1 MAVHCCRDLVV
12 GSTGSYSSMYAL
24 ACFLEGVLGF
34 TRVGAAGRSEWLN
47 NLLPIALQTGGT
59 SGGDTL
65 SSSAGVGVLTLTG
78 SVGGWHV
85 ASPQGGTDFILAIKS
100 NTYPLVNSG
109 LYRIISAGGSTITFD
124 TRTFDSGSVPYA
136 DPSFTWTVFPPV
148 ESVFNDLD
156 MPINTDA
163 DADGD
168 VDMNGWDNNPQL
180 EDHVDSGN
188 STVQSHPRVDSP
200 VIGNTGS
207 PLFLPVYGFT
217 NDQTLNP
224 NVNAATGVD
233 IIDDY
238 FGYLSN
244 KAFFFYIWNPCEADG
259 GITAKTPAVIEPN
272 SPTYSPEYITSATPT
287 KTMVAS
293 LLDRPAFNNSPDDGH
308 YHGQGS
314 YDRLRIIY
322 QSPHS
327 TGWQVRLCLESA
339 YDTGD
344 ASAGGACNGVTLSIA
359 PGFSGS
365 GGDFATGQNGGR
377 HLHGALWYNTASSSY
392 RGLTIG
398 LNPDHAY
405 ADHVAPA
412 GVLGNEYATNNT
424 YVMTSFNAGH
434 IFPPAVHTDD
444 YRWRM
449 YIWGDDV
456 TGAVVVCN
464 RGYFNASDEF
474 AAFGLPEDETVP
486 LQPDPIHR
494 LFVVGQSNYSQG
506 VDWRT
511 GTYQDDGIS
520 GVAYSLN
527 PRQGP
532 ISCALATYNFVAT
545 QGGNN
550 NGIRFDSS
558 AGDTPFLGGSEL
570 LPVDLIA
577 GGRDTNYFNS
587 PGPEVLPLEI
597 RRMGRFPIARLG
609 RANVGSWTTAD
620 SANTWFH
627 TTNGFYLPWGGI
639 RPMS

>member
-1 MAVHCCRDLVV
+1 MTVHCCRDLVV

-24 ACFLEGVLGF
+24 ACFMQGVLGF
-34 TRVGAAGRSEWLN
+34 TQVGASGRNEWIQ
-47 NLLPIALQTGGT
+47 NLLPIALQTGG
-59 SGGDTL
+59 SGGGDSL
-65 SSSAGVGVLTLTG
+65 ASVGGVGVLTLAGAVG
-78 SVGGWHV
+78 SWANPIVC
-85 ASPQGGTDFILAIKS
+85 PQGGVDYILAIKS

-109 LYRIISAGGSTITFD
+109 LYRITSVGSNTISFD

-136 DPSFTWTVFPPV
+136 DANFTWTVFPPV

-156 MPINTDA
+156 VPINTDP

-168 VDMNGWDNNPQL
+168 VDTQGWDNNPQAYN
-180 EDHVDSGN
+180 HVYSGLT
-188 STVQSHPRVDSP
+188 TVQSHPRVDSP
-200 VIGNTGS
+200 AVS
-207 PLFLPVYGFT
+207 PPTNPTTYNFT
-217 NDQTLNP
+217 NDLSLNP
-224 NVNAATGVD
+224 NENANGVD
-233 IIDDY
+233 TLDDY
-238 FGYLSN
+238 FDYHAN
-244 KAFFFYIWNPCEADG
+244 KARFYYVWSLDEWKGDIVAR
-259 GITAKTPAVIEPN
+259 TPNLLQPN
-272 SPTYSPEYITSATPT
+272 APTYNPEYITTATPS
-287 KTMVAS
+287 KTIIAS
-293 LLDRPAFNNSPDDGH
+293 LLDRPAFNNTPDDGH

-314 YDRLRIIY
+314 YDRLRVIY
-322 QSPHS
+322 QSPHP

-344 ASAGGACNGVTLSIA
+344 SSSGGACNGVTLSIA

-365 GGDFATGQNGGR
+365 GGDFATGFNGGR

-405 ADHVAPA
+405 SDHVAAA
-412 GVLGNEYATNNT
+412 GTLGNDYASHGQ

-434 IFPPAVHTDD
+434 LFPFESSTND

-474 AAFGLPEDETVP
+474 AAFGIPEDETVP
-486 LQPDPIHR
+486 LPPDPVQR

-520 GVAYSLN
+520 GVAYSLDL
-527 PRQGP
+527 RRGP
-532 ISCALATYNFVAT
+532 ISCALATYNFVST

-550 NGIRFDSS
+550 NGIRFDSA
-558 AGDTPFLGGSEL
+558 AGDTPFLEASEL

-577 GGRDTNYFNS
+577 GGRDTGYVNS
-587 PGPEVLPLEI
+587 SGPEVIRLET
-597 RRMGRFPIARLG
+597 RRMGRFPIARIG
-609 RANVGSWTTAD
+609 RANVASWTTAD
-620 SANTWFH
+620 SGNLWFH
-627 TTNGFYLPWGGI
+627 ATNGFYLPWGGI